1 MLSRLSK
8 ATVLVSALTLLACPE
23 KKTEPPK
30 PPPEPP
36 KVVAPAVPPAT
47 PKPPAERAEKECAAP
62 IDPGPTADVKIGERA
77 AKLSG
82 AKLTFTDKDA
92 DGELVIGL
100 LGPVNEDSGENILAL
115 KRYVKFFQDEKVD
128 AVVVTGDIGDIA
140 AGITRVLKE
149 VSAAKVPVL
158 AFSGNQECR
167 AEFTDG
173 VTAAQK
179 EASNVVNMN
188 AVRVVEFPE
197 FALVSLPG
205 YHDANYIKC
214 STGCRYFQTTIDEV
228 VREAKDL
235 KVPVALVSHG
245 PPHGSGNQAL
255 DFAGAAGNV
264 GDEAIAKAIA
274 EAKINFAFAS
284 NIKEAGGRATSDA
297 AGTNL
302 VKEGTPSKSLFV
314 NPGPADTFGW
324 EMNDGTKSV
333 GMAAVVKVKGAE
345 AQWKAFRMKPLTAAE
360 KAEAKKLAPPARAP
374 AENKEGT
381 K

>member
-1 MLSRLSK
+1 MSSRLSK
-8 ATVLVSALTLLACPE
+8 AMVALCSVVLLACPE
-23 KKTEPPK
+23 KKVEAPK
-30 PPPEPP
+30 PPPETP
-36 KVVAPAVPPAT
+36 KPVVAVPPAT

-62 IDPGPTADVKIGERA
+62 IDPGPTTDVKVGERA

-82 AKLTFTDKDA
+82 AQLTFTDKDA
-92 DGELVIGL
+92 DGELVLGVV
-100 LGPVNEDSGENILAL
+100 GPVNEDSGENMLAL

-128 AVVVTGDIGDIA
+128 AIVVTGDVGDIA

-149 VSAAKVPVL
+149 LAGAKVPVL
-158 AFSGNQECR
+158 AFAGNQECR

-179 EASNVVNMN
+179 DVTNIINMN

-197 FALVSLPG
+197 LRLASLPG

-214 STGCRYFQTTIDEV
+214 STGCRYFQTTVDEIIRV
-228 VREAKDL
+228 AKDA
-235 KVPVALVSHG
+235 KVPVALLAHG
-245 PPHGSGNQAL
+245 PPHGAGNQAL

-264 GDEAIAKAIA
+264 GDTAISSAI
-274 EAKINFAFAS
+274 EQGKIAFAFGS

-297 AGTNL
+297 AGTTL
-302 VKEGTPSKSLFV
+302 VKEGAASKTLFI

-333 GMAAVVKVKGAE
+333 GMVAVFKLKGTDGS
-345 AQWKAFRMKPLTAAE
+345 WKGFRMKPLTAGE
-360 KAEAKKLAPPARAP
+360 KAEAKKLAPPSREAP
-374 AENKEGT
+374 KEAAPPT
-381 K
+381 P